1 MAVIDDTVRA
11 FCTWA
16 IDGVREDG
24 VDRIEQFEEYVFE
37 TGRIVA
43 PTMTVLRMVPFG
55 EP

>member
-24 VDRIEQFEEYVFE
+24 VDHIEQFEEYVFE
-37 TGRIVA
+37 GGRIVA